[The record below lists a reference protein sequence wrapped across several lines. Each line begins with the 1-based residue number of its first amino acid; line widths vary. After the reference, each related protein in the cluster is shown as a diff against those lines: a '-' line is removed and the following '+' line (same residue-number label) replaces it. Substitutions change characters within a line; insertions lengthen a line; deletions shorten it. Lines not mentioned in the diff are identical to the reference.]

1 MARRV
6 VSVSVVQVLS
16 HMIASV
22 CVIFKTFLNIILSF
36 EGINIIYKQDLSF
49 SGKVLS
55 DMRSGSYGDKLIKK
69 IGHNEFLKSDLRL
82 ILYRKVRANRWIN
95 YKKEAAHIKYSLI
108 LGL

>member
-22 CVIFKTFLNIILSF
+22 CVIFKTFLISF
-36 EGINIIYKQDLSF
+36 EGIDIIYKQDLSF

-55 DMRSGSYGDKLIKK
+55 DMQSGSYGDKLIK
-69 IGHNEFLKSDLRL
+69 IFGHNEFLKSAQNDNQHHSGHYYELSTMR
-82 ILYRKVRANRWIN
+82 
-95 YKKEAAHIKYSLI
+95 
-108 LGL
+108 